1 MRPAISPYSLS
12 TSVRAAPGTRATL
25 VSAYRRT
32 VTLAVADNAVLRRVL
47 DDLERDGYAVVE
59 SLLSAEE
66 AAAVRAGLRDV
77 LQRTP
82 TGRNDFEGFR
92 TRRIYALFAKTR
104 AFDPLAVHPLLLQV
118 LDAVLGPSYQLSAP
132 TGIEIGPGEK
142 AQVLHTDDG
151 IYPLPRPHPEVVLNS
166 MWALDDFTEANGATR
181 VVPGSHKWTDRQ
193 PVDPDGTVTVTMP
206 AGSVL
211 FIVGSLWHGGGA
223 NRTDRT
229 RLGVLLEYAAGW
241 LRPQENHV
249 IAVPPAVVRTLEP
262 RLQEL
267 LGYGIHPP
275 FVGYVDGRHP
285 RRALSDD

>member
-1 MRPAISPYSLS
+1 M
-12 TSVRAAPGTRATL
+12 T
-25 VSAYRRT
+25 
-32 VTLAVADNAVLRRVL
+32 AVAVDPALVDRVVG
-47 DDLERDGYAVVE
+47 DLERDGYAVVE
-59 SLLSAEE
+59 SLLTAEE
-66 AAAVRAGLRDV
+66 ATAVRDGLREV
-77 LQRTP
+77 LDRTP
-82 TGRNDFEGFR
+82 TGRNDFEGFS

-104 AFDPLAVHPLLLQV
+104 AFDALATHPLLLSV
-118 LDAVLGPSYQLSAP
+118 LDRVLGPSYQLSAP

-142 AQVLHTDDG
+142 AQVLHTDDS

-166 MWALDDFTEANGATR
+166 MWALDEFTVENGATR
-181 VVPGSHKWTDRQ
+181 LVPGSHNWTDRW
-193 PVDPDGTVTVTMP
+193 PSDEEATVTVTMP

-211 FIVGSLWHGGGA
+211 FIAGTLWHGGGA
-223 NRTDRT
+223 NTTDRT

-249 IAVPPAVVRTLEP
+249 IAVPPAVVATLEP

-285 RRALSDD
+285 KRALEERVMTE

>member
-1 MRPAISPYSLS
+1 MS
-12 TSVRAAPGTRATL
+12 TTTDHGL
-25 VSAYRRT
+25 
-32 VTLAVADNAVLRRVL
+32 LERVL
-47 DDLERDGYAVVE
+47 ADLDRDGYAVVE
-59 SLLSAEE
+59 SLLPADE
-66 AAAVRAGLRDV
+66 AKAVRDGLREV
-77 LQRTP
+77 LDRTP
-82 TGRNDFEGFR
+82 MGRNNFEGYQ

-104 AFDPLAVHPLLLQV
+104 AFDALALHPLLLGV

-142 AQVLHTDDG
+142 AQFLHMDDG

-166 MWALDDFTEANGATR
+166 MWALDDFTPENGATR
-181 VVPGSHKWTDRQ
+181 VVPGSHRWTDRI
-193 PVDPDGTVTVTMP
+193 PVDPDETVTVTMP

-211 FIVGSLWHGGGA
+211 FILGTLWHGGGA
-223 NRTDRT
+223 NRTDRP

-241 LRPQENHV
+241 LRQQENHV
-249 IAVPPAVVRTLEP
+249 LAVPPDVMRTLPE

-285 RRALSDD
+285 RRLLD

>member
-1 MRPAISPYSLS
+1 
-12 TSVRAAPGTRATL
+12 
-25 VSAYRRT
+25 VSITTAVDEARLEQA
-32 VTLAVADNAVLRRVL
+32 LADL
-47 DDLERDGYAVVE
+47 DRDGYAVVE
-59 SLLSAEE
+59 SIIPPDQ
-66 AAAVRAGLRDV
+66 AAQVRAGLRELLD
-77 LQRTP
+77 RTP
-82 TGRNDFEGFR
+82 TGRNDFEGFK

-104 AFDPLAVHPLLLQV
+104 AFDALAVHPLLLGA
-118 LDAVLGPSYQLSAP
+118 LDATLGKSYQLSAP
-132 TGIEIGPGEK
+132 TGIEIWPGEK

-181 VVPGSHKWTDRQ
+181 VVPGSHRWTDRR
-193 PVDPDGTVTVTMP
+193 PTEDETVTVTMP

-211 FIVGSLWHGGGA
+211 LICGNLWHGGGA
-223 NRTDRT
+223 NTTDKP

-249 IAVPPAVVRTLEP
+249 IAVPPKVVRTLDP

-285 RRALSDD
+285 RRALEERAES

>member
-1 MRPAISPYSLS
+1 MTTVAADQTLLS
-12 TSVRAAPGTRATL
+12 
-25 VSAYRRT
+25 
-32 VTLAVADNAVLRRVL
+32 RVL
-47 DDLERDGYAVVE
+47 ADLDRDGYSVVE
-59 SLLSAEE
+59 SLLSADE
-66 AAAVRAGLRDV
+66 AAAVRKGLRDV
-77 LQRTP
+77 LDSTP
-82 TGRNDFEGFR
+82 TGRNDFEGYK

-104 AFDPLAVHPLLLQV
+104 AFDALAIHPLLLGV
-118 LDAVLGPSYQLSAP
+118 LDGVLGPSYQLSAP

-151 IYPLPRPHPEVVLNS
+151 IYPLPRPHPEVVLNT

-181 VVPGSHKWTDRQ
+181 VVPGSHKWTDRR
-193 PVDPDGTVTVTMP
+193 PTEDETVKVTMP

-211 FIVGSLWHGGGA
+211 VIAGNLWHGGGA
-223 NRTDRT
+223 NMTERT

-249 IAVPPAVVRTLEP
+249 IAVPPQVVRTLEP

-285 RRALSDD
+285 RRALEEAP

>member
-1 MRPAISPYSLS
+1 M
-12 TSVRAAPGTRATL
+12 T
-25 VSAYRRT
+25 
-32 VTLAVADNAVLRRVL
+32 AVATDPALLDRVVADL
-47 DDLERDGYAVVE
+47 DRDGYAVVDR
-59 SLLSAEE
+59 LLDAARAE
-66 AAAVRAGLRDV
+66 AVREGLRDV
-77 LQRTP
+77 LDRTP
-82 TGRNDFEGFR
+82 TGRNDFEGFS

-104 AFDPLAVHPLLLQV
+104 AFDSLAVHPLLLAV
-118 LDAVLGPSYQLSAP
+118 LDRVLGTSYQLSAP

-151 IYPLPRPHPEVVLNS
+151 IYPLPRPHPEVVVNT
-166 MWALDDFTEANGATR
+166 MWALDDFTEVNGATR
-181 VVPGSHKWTDRQ
+181 VVPGSHRWADRL
-193 PVDPDGTVTVTMP
+193 PHDPGDTVTVTMP

-223 NRTDRT
+223 NTTDRP

-241 LRPQENHV
+241 LRQQENHV
-249 IAVPPAVVRTLEP
+249 LAVPRSVMRTLEP

-285 RRALSDD
+285 RRILEEPNDD

>member
-1 MRPAISPYSLS
+1 VTTVVADQS
-12 TSVRAAPGTRATL
+12 L
-25 VSAYRRT
+25 VS
-32 VTLAVADNAVLRRVL
+32 RVL
-47 DDLERDGYAVVE
+47 ADLDRDGFAVVE
-59 SLLSAEE
+59 SLLSPDE
-66 AAAVRAGLRDV
+66 AATVRAGLREV
-77 LQRTP
+77 LDSTP
-82 TGRNDFEGFR
+82 TGRNDFEGFK

-104 AFDPLAVHPLLLQV
+104 AFDALAIHPLLLGV
-118 LDAVLGPSYQLSAP
+118 LDGVLGPSYQLSAP
-132 TGIEIGPGEK
+132 TGIQIGPDEK

-151 IYPLPRPHPEVVLNS
+151 IYPLPRPHPEVVLNT

-181 VVPGSHKWTDRQ
+181 VVPGSHRWTDRR
-193 PVDPDGTVTVTMP
+193 PTEDETVKVTMP

-211 FIVGSLWHGGGA
+211 FICGNLWHGGGA
-223 NRTDRT
+223 NTTDRT

-249 IAVPPAVVRTLEP
+249 IAVPPPVVRTLEP

-285 RRALSDD
+285 RRALEELHS

>member
-1 MRPAISPYSLS
+1 MTTVAADQTLLS
-12 TSVRAAPGTRATL
+12 
-25 VSAYRRT
+25 
-32 VTLAVADNAVLRRVL
+32 RVL
-47 DDLERDGYAVVE
+47 ADLDRDGYAVVE
-59 SLLSAEE
+59 SLLSADE
-66 AAAVRAGLRDV
+66 AAAVRSGLREV
-77 LQRTP
+77 LDSTP
-82 TGRNDFEGFR
+82 TGRNDFEGYK

-104 AFDPLAVHPLLLQV
+104 AFDALAIHPLLLGV
-118 LDAVLGPSYQLSAP
+118 LDGVLGPSYQLSAP

-181 VVPGSHKWTDRQ
+181 VVPGSHKWTDRR
-193 PVDPDGTVTVTMP
+193 PTEDETVKVTMP

-211 FIVGSLWHGGGA
+211 FISGNLWHGGGA
-223 NRTDRT
+223 NTTERT

-249 IAVPPAVVRTLEP
+249 IAVPPKVVRTLEP

-285 RRALSDD
+285 RRALSSS

>member
-1 MRPAISPYSLS
+1 VTA
-12 TSVRAAPGTRATL
+12 GTL
-25 VSAYRRT
+25 DDT
-32 VTLAVADNAVLRRVL
+32 VLARVL
-47 DDLERDGYAVVE
+47 ADLDRDGYAVVE
-59 SLLSAEE
+59 RLLPPEQ
-66 AAAVRAGLRDV
+66 AAGVRAGLRDV
-77 LQRTP
+77 LDRTP
-82 TGRNDFEGFR
+82 TGRNDFEGFS

-104 AFDPLAVHPLLLQV
+104 AFDALAVHPLLLAV
-118 LDAVLGPSYQLSAP
+118 LDKVLGTSYQLSAP

-151 IYPLPRPHPEVVLNS
+151 IYPLPRPHHEVVVNT
-166 MWALDDFTEANGATR
+166 MWALEDFTVDNGATR
-181 VVPGSHKWTDRQ
+181 VVPGSHLWGDRM
-193 PVDPDGTVTVTMP
+193 PVDPDETVPVTMP

-223 NRTDRT
+223 NRTDRP

-241 LRPQENHV
+241 LRQQENHV
-249 IAVPPAVVRTLEP
+249 LAVPRDVVRTLDP

-285 RRALSDD
+285 RRVLEEASDD

>member
-1 MRPAISPYSLS
+1 V
-12 TSVRAAPGTRATL
+12 TVTATDQAL
-25 VSAYRRT
+25 VS
-32 VTLAVADNAVLRRVL
+32 RVL
-47 DDLERDGYAVVE
+47 ADLDRDGYAVVE
-59 SLLSAEE
+59 SLLSPDE
-66 AAAVRAGLRDV
+66 AAGVRAGLREV
-77 LQRTP
+77 LDRTP
-82 TGRNDFEGFR
+82 TGRNDFEGFS

-104 AFDPLAVHPLLLQV
+104 AFDALAVHPLLLAV

-132 TGIEIGPGEK
+132 TGIEIHPGEK
-142 AQVLHTDDG
+142 PQFLHTDDA

-181 VVPGSHKWTDRQ
+181 VVPGSHRWTDRQ
-193 PVDPDGTVTVTMP
+193 PVDPDETVTITMP

-211 FIVGSLWHGGGA
+211 FIVGTLWHGGGA
-223 NRTDRT
+223 NRTDRA

-241 LRPQENHV
+241 LRQQENHV
-249 IAVPPAVVRTLEP
+249 IAVPPAVVRTLDP

-285 RRALSDD
+285 RRVLEDGG